1 LKVGLELVAQ
11 TTLSLK
17 LGTFFETWLS
27 QVDGLIK
34 RSLGRDEYHLD
45 VRVERGN
52 LIAATGRIHLCQVDT
67 AAIGLGPIH
76 ASPCVTVTVD
86 IPPGSPIF
94 LNIRT
99 NAFLELSALRSGCR
113 FRLVTDRPLNGL
125 AFSLENPDVL
135 TELVGPGRF
144 LMEFGRLLG

>member
-1 LKVGLELVAQ
+1 MKVGLELVAQ

-27 QVDGLIK
+27 QVDGFIK

-45 VRVERGN
+45 VTVERGN
-52 LIAATGRIHLCQVDT
+52 LIAATGRIHLCQLDT
-67 AAIGLGPIH
+67 AVIGLGPIH
-76 ASPCVTVTVD
+76 ASPCNTLSVD
-86 IPPGSPIF
+86 LPPGSPLF

-99 NAFLELSALRSGCR
+99 NAFLELSAVRLGCR
-113 FRLVTDRPLNGL
+113 FRLVTDRPLDGL
-125 AFSLENPDVL
+125 EFSLDNPDIL

>member
-1 LKVGLELVAQ
+1 MKVGLELVAQ
-11 TTLSLK
+11 TNLSLK

-27 QVDGLIK
+27 QVDGVIK

-45 VRVERGN
+45 VVVERGN
-52 LIAATGRIHLCQVDT
+52 RLAATGRIHLCQLDT
-67 AAIGLGPIH
+67 AAIGLGPIQG
-76 ASPCVTVTVD
+76 SPCNTVSVEL
-86 IPPGSPIF
+86 PPGSPVF

-113 FRLVTDRPLNGL
+113 FRLVTDRPLDGFEFGL
-125 AFSLENPDVL
+125 DNPDVL

-144 LMEFGRLLG
+144 LMEFGRLLC